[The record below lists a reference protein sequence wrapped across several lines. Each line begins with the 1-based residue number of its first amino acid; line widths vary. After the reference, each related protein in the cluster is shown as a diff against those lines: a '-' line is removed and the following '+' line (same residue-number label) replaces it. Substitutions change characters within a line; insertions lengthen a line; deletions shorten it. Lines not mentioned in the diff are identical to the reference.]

1 MADDNGVIV
10 IDITTTSGTT
20 NVSGN
25 DSKQKT
31 ATGKDKVA
39 RNNEEST
46 ERPAYR
52 DKRLRQLRKET
63 KGQAS
68 KFLENW
74 NPETSNRETRKMTRK
89 IYNEKSR
96 GPQVHDERGTYVSLG
111 KNLCDCLEETCPG
124 CHYPCPKC
132 KSPKCGHEC
141 RQNRKWIYEQLEI
154 EGTDKVI
161 KHISKTRNE

>member
-1 MADDNGVIV
+1 M
-10 IDITTTSGTT
+10 
-20 NVSGN
+20 
-25 DSKQKT
+25 KT
-31 ATGKDKVA
+31 
-39 RNNEEST
+39 
-46 ERPAYR
+46 AYR

-96 GPQVHDERGTYVSLG
+96 GPQVHDERGTFVSLG

-124 CHYPCPKC
+124 CHYPCQKC

-161 KHISKTRNE
+161 KHVSKSKND